1 MKIRARVPSVRGK
14 EVKAPSTDA
23 RQEAR
28 KCGANAHFGR
38 GNGRHH
44 GHQGERQSSQQ
55 NEVRIRSLEIDFLS
69 EKTDF

>member
-1 MKIRARVPSVRGK
+1 MREAKRRKHPAQMPGRMRGN
-14 EVKAPSTDA
+14 EEP
-23 RQEAR
+23 
-28 KCGANAHFGR
+28 NAQFRR